1 MGAWS
6 RIINYPDVLF
16 FFFMKVIDEPR
27 WSFVNQAIAQGAHD
41 G

>member
-6 RIINYPDVLF
+6 WIINFPDVLF
-16 FFFMKVIDEPR
+16 FFFMKVIDETR
-27 WSFVNQAIAQGAHD
+27 WSFVNQAIVQGAHD